1 MKIRLLPTAVAIS
14 ATAVVSSGCAVVGP
28 ASIANGR
35 AAYTDVITR
44 TNDQQLL
51 NMVVRMR
58 YAEPSTLLQVT
69 SITAQSEVNVGATG
83 QVGVGPSS
91 NYAGNLVPF
100 SVSGGYRETP
110 TISYT
115 PITGERYFKEL
126 LTPIEL
132 DLYVL
137 MIRAA
142 SNTRWIIEILT
153 DAVGPLDSPVYR
165 PVPWA
170 ESMRRAVDLMAVLK
184 DENVLSFNF
193 HVTDKG
199 QISGMNMLL
208 CSTTP
213 EQAKQVQ
220 ELLQLLNKPNATR
233 TESGICLN
241 IQIGAEADGANVIR
255 LQPRSTMGLLQLAT
269 LGVELP
275 AEHVSEGI
283 AAQIPGNTAKPF
295 IHVKCGKEPP
305 PDPMVAV
312 QYRGYWFW
320 VDSTD
325 ITSKQGFNLLQ
336 MLLLRCL
343 QDHNQPAP
351 LLTLPIG

>member
-1 MKIRLLPTAVAIS
+1 MKIRLLPTAVALC

-51 NMVVRMR
+51 SMVVRMR

-100 SVSGGYRETP
+100 AVTGGYRETP

-137 MIRAA
+137 MVRAA
-142 SNTRWIIEILT
+142 ADTRWMVELLT
-153 DAVGPLDSPVYR
+153 DAVGPMDAPIYR
-165 PVPWA
+165 PVPWEA
-170 ESMRRAVDLMAVLK
+170 SMHKAIELIARLK
-184 DENVLSFNF
+184 DQNVLSFNF
-193 HVTDKG
+193 SVTDKG
-199 QISGMNMLL
+199 QISGMHMVL
-208 CSTTP
+208 CSATQ
-213 EQAKQVQ
+213 EQAAAVQ
-220 ELLQLLNKPNATR
+220 ELLKLLGKEKAPKTGD
-233 TESGICLN
+233 TTTLT
-241 IQIGAEADGANVIR
+241 IQIGAEEEGPGVVR

-269 LGVELP
+269 LGVDLP
-275 AEHVSEGI
+275 EEHLANGI
-283 AAQIPGNTAKPF
+283 AAPLPQTASRPF
-295 IHVKCGKEPP
+295 IHVKCGKEAP

-312 QYRGYWFW
+312 AYRGYWFW
-320 VDSTD
+320 VESTD
-325 ITSKQGFNLLQ
+325 IPSKRGFNMLQ

-343 QDHNQPAP
+343 QDHNPPAP